1 MRKHKYCSKCGH
13 KLSTYHDHKNH
24 HHHKTNCH
32 SDHYDYHR
40 GYHCNHSHHHDC
52 DCHYHHRHLCDD
64 DFRLRLGGLHGGLN
78 FRLRQLIG
86 CDVEIELENNEILHG
101 KVCYVGSNFV
111 ELQVEERSTASTD
124 DEERENATDEDAK
137 DTHSN
142 DENCHNTIFSIDK
155 IENVKYPS
163 KCRPDHDH

>member
-13 KLSTYHDHKNH
+13 KLSTYHDHKSH
-24 HHHKTNCH
+24 HHYETNCH
-32 SDHYDYHR
+32 SVHDDHHR
-40 GYHCNHSHHHDC
+40 GYHHSYHHDC
-52 DCHYHHRHLCDD
+52 HCHYHHRNLCDD
-64 DFRLRLGGLHGGLN
+64 DFRLRLGGLQGGLN

-111 ELQVEERSTASTD
+111 ELKVEERTTAP
-124 DEERENATDEDAK
+124 TDEDVK

-163 KCRPDHDH
+163 KCGHDHDHCK

>member
-1 MRKHKYCSKCGH
+1 MKKEKYCSKCGH
-13 KLSTYHDHKNH
+13 KLSTYHDYKNH
-24 HHHKTNCH
+24 HHHETNCH
-32 SDHYDYHR
+32 SVQYDHHR
-40 GYHCNHSHHHDC
+40 GYHHSYHHDC
-52 DCHYHHRHLCDD
+52 HCHYHHRNLCDD
-64 DFRLRLGGLHGGLN
+64 DFRLRLGGLHDGLN

-111 ELQVEERSTASTD
+111 ELKVEERTSAPTD
-124 DEERENATDEDAK
+124 DEELDNTINEDVK

-142 DENCHNTIFSIDK
+142 GDNCHNTIFSIDK

-163 KCRPDHDH
+163 KCRPDHDHCK